1 MCSVDDEIV
10 IELVKKEIEGYEK
23 KHQSWIIQGF
33 PRTRVQALSLQKMGI
48 IPDKFINLEVRKH
61 TSLSRIKQNL
71 VAINQDIYGDTADEV
86 AERVYQ
92 EWQVNANAVIDT
104 FSQFIYNMDCA
115 DKAQNEIANDL
126 ARMLRIRH
134 RNNAPRR
141 PPRVILIGPPGSGRS
156 TQAQL
161 IADAFGLVNV
171 SPQKILKAEAER
183 NPPIKIKLQEA
194 AEKGEAIPD
203 EIILRLVDA
212 RIRQSDCRVN
222 GWILDGFPETESQVN
237 LLKSMR
243 INPNLVCM
251 FEQSVD
257 ESINKL
263 QARRIDPMTGE
274 LFNTEINP
282 PKFESQ
288 NLRLQRLP
296 GDAEDL
302 VRKRYANWTENIT
315 MLEENY
321 KNCLLS
327 VSAERLSDQVFDTI
341 KEAVENPIF

>member
-1 MCSVDDEIV
+1 
-10 IELVKKEIEGYEK
+10 
-23 KHQSWIIQGF
+23 
-33 PRTRVQALSLQKMGI
+33 MGI
-48 IPDKFINLEVRKH
+48 IPDKFINLKIRKH
-61 TSLSRIKQNL
+61 TSLARIKQNL
-71 VAINQDIYGDTADEV
+71 VAASQDIYGDMADEV
-86 AERVYQ
+86 AERIYEEYDINMNTVM
-92 EWQVNANAVIDT
+92 DT
-104 FSQFIYNMDCA
+104 FNQFVYTIDCS
-115 DKAQNEIANDL
+115 DRAQNEVANDL

-141 PPRVILIGPPGSGRS
+141 PPKVLIIGPPGCGKS
-156 TQAQL
+156 TQAQE
-161 IADAFGLVNV
+161 ISDAFGLVNV
-171 SPQKILKAEAER
+171 SPMKILKAEAEK
-183 NPPIKIKLQEA
+183 NPPIKMKLQEA
-194 AEKGEAIPD
+194 AENGDPVPD
-203 EIILRLVDA
+203 EILLRLVDE

-222 GWILDGFPETESQVN
+222 GWVIDGFPETESQVN

-251 FEQSVD
+251 FEQTMD

-274 LFNTEINP
+274 LFNTDINP

-302 VRKRYANWTENIT
+302 VRKRYQQWTENIT

-321 KNCLLS
+321 KNCLLAVQS
-327 VSAERLSDQVFDTI
+327 ERLVDQVFDTI
-341 KEAVENPIF
+341 REAIENPIF